1 MINDFI
7 YYWKNYDLKTAW
19 WVLLYGDQWI
29 EELQD
34 LEMWIDENESNPFTI
49 TFQRFNTADD
59 AKAARANTYKFD

>member
-1 MINDFI
+1 MIKEFI

-34 LEMWIDENESNPFTI
+34 LEMWIDENEGNPFTI
-49 TFQRFNTADD
+49 TFERFDTIDD
-59 AKAARANTYKFD
+59 AKASTYKFG